1 MPDEKKSLADQL
13 RARKEA
19 QEAEEKAQE
28 KASGSLADQLRA
40 KTGPAAE
47 PAKPSL
53 ADQLRAKSAPAP
65 EPDKPSLAEQMR
77 AKTTPT
83 PAPKPAAPG
92 PALGKAV
99 GAVMGAAVPLAALT
113 PEVAAA
119 VTQKLTSAQNAYK
132 QMFDRVRLTSLVK
145 EAASMGAQVAALPG
159 AVAEVRQRGYAFR
172 SFLEHKSEV
181 LAEQW
186 NAVNGE
192 IKSWIANEAGSLEA
206 ELKRV
211 GDLLTSA
218 EQQPAGTNRQ
228 QQAVDQFNSQI
239 ELLDERVKAAE
250 NRITA
255 LFEDLRR
262 ETNTARRQI
271 DEINWYLTQKDEAS
285 FSLLPGEALFMAA
298 QAEWDDGGKK
308 PDGIL
313 FLTDQRLIFEQK
325 EKTGKTFGM
334 FGGQQVQQALWEA
347 PVMSVE
353 KVEAENK
360 GFLGGKDML
369 HFKLG
374 AGAPF
379 AALTLELKGGVRCKE
394 WAQQINR
401 LVRGD
406 AHDERAIEPDPELV
420 ARLQNA
426 PTECSVC
433 GGLLPQIMRGQTQ
446 IECRYCGTVVRL

>member
-1 MPDEKKSLADQL
+1 MPDDKKSLADQL
-13 RARKEA
+13 RARKQA

-77 AKTTPT
+77 ARTAPA
-83 PAPKPAAPG
+83 PAPKPAAP
-92 PALGKAV
+92 ALGKAA
-99 GAVMGAAVPLAALT
+99 GAVIGAALPLAALT

-119 VTQKLTSAQNAYK
+119 VTQKLTSAQTAYK

-145 EAASMGAQVAALPG
+145 EAASLGAQVAALPG

-172 SFLEHKSEV
+172 SFLEHKADV

-211 GDLLTSA
+211 GEQLASV

-262 ETNTARRQI
+262 ETNTASKQI
-271 DEINWYLTQKDEAS
+271 DEIKWYLTQKDEAS

-347 PVMSVE
+347 PVSSVE

-406 AHDERAIEPDPELV
+406 ARDERAIEPDPELV

-433 GGLLPQIMRGQTQ
+433 GGMLPQIMRGQTQ
-446 IECRYCGTVVRL
+446 VECRYCGTVVRL

>member
-1 MPDEKKSLADQL
+1 MPDDKKSLADQL
-13 RARKEA
+13 RARKQA

-65 EPDKPSLAEQMR
+65 EPEKPSLAEQMR
-77 AKTTPT
+77 ARTAPA
-83 PAPKPAAPG
+83 PAPKPAAP
-92 PALGKAV
+92 ALGKAA
-99 GAVMGAAVPLAALT
+99 GAVIGAALPLAALT

-172 SFLEHKSEV
+172 SFLEHKAEV

-186 NAVNGE
+186 GAVDGE

-211 GDLLTSA
+211 GEQLASV

-228 QQAVDQFNSQI
+228 QQAVEQFNSQI

-262 ETNTARRQI
+262 ETNTASKQI
-271 DEINWYLTQKDEAS
+271 DEIKWYLTQKDEAS
-285 FSLLPGEALFMAA
+285 FTLLPGEALFMAA

-347 PVMSVE
+347 PVSSVE

-406 AHDERAIEPDPELV
+406 ARDERAIEPDPELV

-433 GGLLPQIMRGQTQ
+433 GGMLPQIMRGQTQ
-446 IECRYCGTVVRL
+446 VECRYCGTVVRL